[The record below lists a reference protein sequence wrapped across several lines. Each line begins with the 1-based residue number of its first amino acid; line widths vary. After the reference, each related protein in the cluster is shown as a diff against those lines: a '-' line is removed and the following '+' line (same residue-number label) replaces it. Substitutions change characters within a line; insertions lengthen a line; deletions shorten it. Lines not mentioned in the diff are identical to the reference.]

1 MTRLLFSLIGF
12 GVAIGLGVLVMIH
25 GWGLYP
31 VSWGWVV
38 GGGIASGLLGALFQ
52 TMD

>member
-1 MTRLLFSLIGF
+1 MTRFLFSLIGF
-12 GVAIGLGVLVMIH
+12 GVTIGLSILVMIH

-38 GGGIASGLLGALFQ
+38 GGSIGGALLGALFQ
-52 TMD
+52 IKD